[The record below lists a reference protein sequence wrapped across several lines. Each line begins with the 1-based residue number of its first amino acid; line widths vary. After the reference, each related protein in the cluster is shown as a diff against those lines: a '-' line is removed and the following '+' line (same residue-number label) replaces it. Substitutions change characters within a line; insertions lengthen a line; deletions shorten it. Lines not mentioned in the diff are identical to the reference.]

1 MSEPPASASG
11 RPVHW
16 ADAIA
21 ARLAERGGRHE
32 ISTGISPSGPIH
44 VGNLREVMTADVLYR
59 ALRDRGQ
66 EAGFHFVADNFDPLR
81 RVYPFLDP
89 AVYAPLVGRPL
100 SEIPCPCGRHAD
112 YGDHF
117 LKPFLESLRRLGI
130 DVRLVRGDELYKSG
144 RMSGVILEAL
154 EGRDRI
160 AAILREV
167 TGKQV
172 DPEWSP
178 FDPLCPACGRLTG
191 TTVTSFSK
199 KAGTIDFLCECGA
212 SGSLPL
218 AGGGKLT
225 WRVDW
230 AARWKVLA
238 VTAEPFGKDHATAGG
253 SYDTGKRIAREV
265 FGIEPPFPVTYEW
278 ISLKGQGDMSSSK
291 GNVVSTDQMLKVVPP
306 EVLRYLIVRT
316 PPERSIA
323 FDPGLPLLSLVDEYD
338 DVEAAGRDLRALAL
352 CRASDYRPVGVP
364 FKHLVNV
371 VQMAN
376 FDFRRVQEILARGGY
391 RVSDEEALRE
401 RAEYAR
407 RWLEEFAPADMKFS
421 LRPALPA
428 EAAELTPP
436 QKDFLRK
443 VAGRIE
449 KGMTAEA
456 IHERVYSTAGEV
468 ERLKPAEAFQA
479 IYLALLGTRR
489 GPRVGWFLAILD
501 HDWVIRR
508 LQEAA
513 GAP

>member
-1 MSEPPASASG
+1 MTRPTDAAA

-16 ADAIA
+16 ADAV
-21 ARLAERGGRHE
+21 ARKLAEREGRQE

-59 ALRDRGQ
+59 ALRDLGR

-100 SEIPCPCGRHAD
+100 SEIPCPCGKHPD

-117 LKPFLESLRRLGI
+117 LQPFLESLRVLGI
-130 DVRLVRGDELYKSG
+130 DVRLVRGDQLYKTG
-144 RMSGVILEAL
+144 RMSGVIVEAL
-154 EGRDRI
+154 EGRDRV

-172 DPEWSP
+172 EAEWSP
-178 FDPLCPACGRLTG
+178 FDPRCPACGRLTA
-191 TTVTSFSK
+191 TVVTGFSK
-199 KAGTIDFLCECGA
+199 ERQEVGFRCDCGA
-212 SGSLPL
+212 SGNVPM

-230 AARWKVLA
+230 PARWKVLG

-291 GNVVSTDQMLKVVPP
+291 GNVVSTDRMLKVVPP

-352 CRASDYRPVGVP
+352 CRASDYRPVGVS

-376 FDFRRVQEILARGGY
+376 FEFPRVLEILARGGY
-391 RVSDEEALRE
+391 KISDPEALRE
-401 RAEYAR
+401 RADYAR

-421 LRPALPA
+421 LRSSLPE
-428 EAAELTPP
+428 EAAQLTPL
-436 QKDFLRK
+436 QKDFLLR
-443 VAGRIE
+443 ASSRIE
-449 KGMTAEA
+449 RGMSAEE
-456 IHERVYSTAGEV
+456 IHEKVYAAAGEV
-468 ERLKPAEAFQA
+468 EGLKPADAFQA

-489 GPRVGWFLAILD
+489 GPRAGWFLSILD
-501 HDWVIRR
+501 RDWVVQRF
-508 LQEAA
+508 QDAA
-513 GAP
+513 EIL

>member
-1 MSEPPASASG
+1 MTRPADATV

-21 ARLAERGGRHE
+21 RKLAERAGRQE

-59 ALRDRGQ
+59 ALRDLGR

-100 SEIPCPCGRHAD
+100 SEIPCPCGEHAD

-117 LKPFLESLRRLGI
+117 LQPFLESLQRLGI
-130 DVRLVRGDELYKSG
+130 EVRLVRSDQLYKSG
-144 RMSGVILEAL
+144 RMSAVIVEAL
-154 EGRDRI
+154 EGRDII
-160 AAILREV
+160 ARILREV

-172 DPEWSP
+172 EPEWSP
-178 FDPLCPACGRLTG
+178 FDPLCPACGRLT
-191 TTVTSFSK
+191 TTSVTGFSK
-199 KAGTIDFLCECGA
+199 EQRTVDFRCECGA
-212 SGSLPL
+212 SGSVPME
-218 AGGGKLT
+218 GGGKLT

-230 AARWKVLA
+230 PARWKVLG

-253 SYDTGKRIAREV
+253 SYDTGKRIVREV
-265 FGIEPPFPVTYEW
+265 FGVEPPFPVTYEW

-291 GNVVSTDQMLKVVPP
+291 GNVVSTDRMLRVVPP

-323 FDPGLPLLSLVDEYD
+323 FDPGLPLLSLLDEYD

-352 CRASDYRPVGVP
+352 CRASEYRPVGVP

-376 FDFRRVQEILARGGY
+376 FDFARVLEILARGGY
-391 RVSDEEALRE
+391 QVADPEALRE
-401 RAEYAR
+401 RSEYAR

-421 LRPALPA
+421 LRATLPE
-428 EAAELTPP
+428 EAAQLTGP
-436 QKDFLRK
+436 QKEFLRRA
-443 VAGRIE
+443 AGRIE
-449 KGMTAEA
+449 KGLTAEA
-456 IHERVYSTAGEV
+456 IHERVYAAAGEV
-468 ERLKPAEAFQA
+468 EGLKPAEAFQA

-489 GPRVGWFLAILD
+489 GPRAGWFLSILD
-501 HDWVIRR
+501 QDFVVRR
-508 LQEAA
+508 LEEAA
-513 GAP
+513 ALP

>member
-1 MSEPPASASG
+1 MTRPPEASV

-21 ARLAERGGRHE
+21 RKLSEGGGRHE

-59 ALRDRGQ
+59 ALRDLGQ

-100 SEIPCPCGRHAD
+100 SEIPCPCGKHAD

-117 LKPFLESLRRLGI
+117 LQPFLESLQKLGI
-130 DVRLVRGDELYKSG
+130 EVRLVRGDQLYKSG
-144 RMSGVILEAL
+144 RMSGVIVEAL
-154 EGRDRI
+154 EGRDVIARI
-160 AAILREV
+160 LQEV

-172 DPEWSP
+172 EPEWSP
-178 FDPLCPACGRLTG
+178 FDPRCTACGRLTG
-191 TTVTSFSK
+191 TSVTGFSK
-199 KAGTIDFLCECGA
+199 KEQRVDFRCDCGV
-212 SGSLPL
+212 SGSVPM

-230 AARWKVLA
+230 PARWKVLG

-291 GNVVSTDQMLKVVPP
+291 GNVVSTDRMLKVVPP

-352 CRASDYRPVGVP
+352 SRASDYRAIGVP

-376 FDFRRVQEILARGGY
+376 FDFTRVLEILARGGY
-391 RVSDEEALRE
+391 RIADAEALRE
-401 RAEYAR
+401 RSEYAR
-407 RWLEEFAPADMKFS
+407 RWLDEFAPADMKFA
-421 LRPALPA
+421 LRATLPE
-428 EAAELTPP
+428 EAAQLTPP
-436 QKDFLRK
+436 QKKFLRLT
-443 VAGRIE
+443 AGRME
-449 KGMTAEA
+449 KGMSAEA
-456 IHERVYSTAGEV
+456 IHERVYAAAGEV
-468 ERLKPAEAFQA
+468 EGLKPSEAFQA
-479 IYLALLGTRR
+479 LYLALLGTRR
-489 GPRVGWFLAILD
+489 GPRAGWFLSILD
-501 HDWVIRR
+501 HDFVTRR
-508 LQEAA
+508 LEEAA
-513 GAP
+513 ALP